1 MYRFAIT
8 EPNNG
13 YEVYV
18 NLISSPAGHY
28 LSRYPY
34 LINLIKEVLKP
45 MKLRGPE
52 VLIEHDMG
60 RKIGNTDTVKTN
72 EKDTIFYAQAYKKD
86 VFSRYV
92 KNRAPSPSSKLTII
106 LRKDD
111 EGNYDISDT
120 WIGQYTPPFPGDE
133 KETELSR
140 PFWET
145 HALVVDTQVVQSK
158 TITKTCPY

>member
-1 MYRFAIT
+1 MYRFTIA

-18 NLISSPAGHY
+18 NLISSAAGRY
-28 LSRYPY
+28 LSRQPH
-34 LINLIKEVLKP
+34 LINLIKEVLAP
-45 MKLRGPE
+45 MKLKGGD

-60 RKIGNTDTVKTN
+60 RRIGNTDTVKTD
-72 EKDTIFYAQAYKKD
+72 EKDTIFYAQPYKKV

-92 KNRAPSPSSKLTII
+92 KNRAPIPSSKLTII
-106 LRKDD
+106 LVRDD
-111 EGNYDISDT
+111 EGNYDIVDT
-120 WIGQYTPPFPGDE
+120 WVGQYTPPFPGDE
-133 KETELSR
+133 KETDQSK

-145 HALVVDTQVVQSK
+145 HAVVMDTQVVQSK